1 MLIAAANALRVGS
14 RRSDVVGRIGGDE
27 FAVLLP
33 QGGEA
38 EATKAGE
45 SLLALLSG
53 EQRPT
58 DGSPLTA
65 SVGIAVFAHLAAFTQ
80 EAALNAADL
89 AMYEAKRAGGH
100 GVGLWSS

>member
-1 MLIAAANALRVGS
+1 MLIAAANVLRAGS

-27 FAVLLP
+27 FAVILP

-38 EATKAGE
+38 EARKAAE
-45 SLLALLSG
+45 ALLARLGDERL
-53 EQRPT
+53 PT
-58 DGSPLTA
+58 DGSPLSA
-65 SVGIAVFAHLAAFTQ
+65 SVGIAVFADLAAFTQ

-89 AMYEAKRAGGH
+89 AMYEAKRAGGR